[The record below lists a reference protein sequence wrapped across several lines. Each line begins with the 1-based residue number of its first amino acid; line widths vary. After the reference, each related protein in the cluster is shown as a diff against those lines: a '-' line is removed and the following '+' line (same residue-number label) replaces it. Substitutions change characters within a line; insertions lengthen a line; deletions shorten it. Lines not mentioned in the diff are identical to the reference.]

1 MEKSK
6 PVVKKGL
13 YTLPIWCMEVIIN
26 YGEAKQFFPTEY
38 SRGTEDKIRK
48 MIQGKMNGDFY
59 RSICSLC
66 ITCSVNTNT
75 PHSLL

>member
-13 YTLPIWCMEVIIN
+13 YTLPIWCVEDIIN

-38 SRGTEDKIRK
+38 SRGTGDRRHNQKNDS
-48 MIQGKMNGDFY
+48 GKNEWRFLQKYLQFMY
-59 RSICSLC
+59 
-66 ITCSVNTNT
+66 
-75 PHSLL
+75 HLLSQHKYTT